1 MTGGL
6 TVRVGVTGGFIV
18 CVGLMACVGGTV
30 GGLAVPDGRAEL
42 DLLPTEGLEVVLAD
56 GLELLHPAMTATASA
71 TAATVPWRIFILSI

>member
-1 MTGGL
+1 VTGGF

-42 DLLPTEGLEVVLAD
+42 DVLLAGGLDVLLA
-56 GLELLHPAMTATASA
+56 GGPELLHPAMAAASA
-71 TAATVPWRIFILSI
+71 TVAIGP